1 MLTDQKA
8 AGSPAQTTHHAPAA
22 DALDQLI
29 CYFEGQF
36 VPMADAKVS
45 IMTHAF
51 MYGTATF
58 EGIRAYWNEE
68 EGVLYGLKLR
78 EHVERLRQSCRI
90 LLMRDVPSVVRF
102 GNLHGVS
109 TCPLT
114 ASGVEY
120 VTYVQ
125 DTGFL
130 AQDEKSPLL
139 ILTRSCSSSR
149 SRARA
154 APTRPRRSTASCAG

>member
-1 MLTDQKA
+1 V
-8 AGSPAQTTHHAPAA
+8 
-22 DALDQLI
+22 AL
-29 CYFEGQF
+29 
-36 VPMADAKVS
+36 
-45 IMTHAF
+45 
-51 MYGTATF
+51 
-58 EGIRAYWNEE
+58 
-68 EGVLYGLKLR
+68 
-78 EHVERLRQSCRI
+78 
-90 LLMRDVPSVVRF
+90 RDVPSVVRF

-139 ILTRSCSSSR
+139 ILTGQAGSCVGVVPGCTLRFSFSKQKD
-149 SRARA
+149 
-154 APTRPRRSTASCAG
+154 PTRVLSP